1 MNSIINKNIK
11 KIDMITKGV
20 KNISLGEDKQEI
32 LKLICD
38 FEKMPRKEYSVF
50 YGVFFNDGE
59 LVDKLIKIARFYEDD
74 DKITINVISS
84 LGNMFVRY
92 KLYPSEELYNLF
104 FNLKS
109 KRKVNYYVSLFIF
122 RFPQFRNYKFK
133 WNYILSIPD
142 ISPKD
147 KSKRN
152 FYSIVNNIVL
162 SGETIP
168 VEYKNRVISLLEMFS
183 KENMGSVYNDE
194 YIDLINRL
202 VKQHG

>member
-84 LGNMFVRY
+84 
-92 KLYPSEELYNLF
+92 
-104 FNLKS
+104 
-109 KRKVNYYVSLFIF
+109 
-122 RFPQFRNYKFK
+122 
-133 WNYILSIPD
+133 
-142 ISPKD
+142 
-147 KSKRN
+147 
-152 FYSIVNNIVL
+152 
-162 SGETIP
+162 
-168 VEYKNRVISLLEMFS
+168 
-183 KENMGSVYNDE
+183 
-194 YIDLINRL
+194 
-202 VKQHG
+202 